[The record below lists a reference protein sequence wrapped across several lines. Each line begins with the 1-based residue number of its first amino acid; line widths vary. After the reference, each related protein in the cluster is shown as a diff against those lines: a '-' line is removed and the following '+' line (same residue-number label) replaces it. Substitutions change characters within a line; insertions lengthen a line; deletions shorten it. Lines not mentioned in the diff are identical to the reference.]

1 MVTDV
6 FKLPLD
12 VRVAALNDLQCKV
25 WHFGNCLS

>member
-12 VRVAALNDLQCKV
+12 VWAAALTDLQRKV
-25 WHFGNCLS
+25 WHFGNCLP